1 MTTESTDVITL
12 LVKDHKEVKEMFAE
26 FDSLS
31 DRSKVSK
38 KKIADKI
45 CKALIVHAQVEE
57 EILYPAARSVMKD
70 KALVDEALVEHAS
83 AKELIAHIQ
92 SVDPGE
98 DLYDAQL
105 KVLSEQVEHHVEEE
119 ENKMFPQLRL
129 ADLDLVTL
137 GKEVMTRKE
146 QLESGAGK

>member
-1 MTTESTDVITL
+1 MTTEATDVITL
-12 LVKDHKEVKEMFAE
+12 LVKDHKEVKQMFEE

-38 KKIADKI
+38 KKIASKI
-45 CKALIVHAQVEE
+45 CEALTIHAQVEE
-57 EILYPAARSVMKD
+57 EILYPAARRVMKD
-70 KALVDEALVEHAS
+70 KDLVDEALVEHAS
-83 AKELIAHIQ
+83 AKELIAHIEKM
-92 SVDPGE
+92 DPGE
-98 DLYDAQL
+98 ELYDAQL

-137 GKEVMTRKE
+137 GKEIMMRKE